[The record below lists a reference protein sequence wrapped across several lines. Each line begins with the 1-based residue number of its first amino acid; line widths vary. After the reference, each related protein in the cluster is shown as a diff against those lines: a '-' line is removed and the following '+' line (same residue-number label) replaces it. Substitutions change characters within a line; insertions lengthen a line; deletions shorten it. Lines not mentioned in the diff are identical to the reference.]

1 MEKHLSDLPKHK
13 KVQNHALR
21 RKKNKTYNYTMNSYE
36 SNEPVILQKTELERD
51 PVNQKLNIITRNN
64 VI

>member
-51 PVNQKLNIITRNN
+51 LGILISNDLKFTA
-64 VI
+64 